1 MNRFKYIGL
10 LIYTSL
16 AQLFAFAQ
24 GEERTC
30 QNDRV
35 ILCSDRNIYVA
46 GEIVRFAVHISNEDK
61 AKQTSNVVYIEL
73 ISSEG
78 QRIVS
83 GKYSVENQAASGS
96 FAIPSDVI
104 TGNYYLKAYTKWMR
118 NFSVTEY
125 FFSSVKIINPYRQ
138 EVQNNSHINATD
150 DSTKASPV
158 TEPYCPFNIVTKKE
172 DYSLHEKA
180 SFIVS
185 KNNSAE
191 VKWAN
196 ISIAPRASINNHFDS
211 RKPTNLNHEEASFYS
226 NESKGIII
234 SGKVYDVKS
243 SLPLPYTKVNLSL
256 LGAASDFISV
266 LTDSLGSFNFNMP
279 FLEGKHELYIG
290 IEDKSNASIKID
302 NDYCSRSLRF
312 HAPPF
317 DLSANEREAVQKMV
331 YNMEIQ
337 SSYHSTNEVIPSNQT
352 LPVCSTLFYGTSD
365 YTLLLDDYI
374 NLLSIE
380 EYFHELYP
388 DVSVR
393 KDNEGNPT
401 FRIYGEAPEMQIYK
415 PLVLID
421 LVAVTKA
428 ESILS
433 LNPSLISRIEIITK
447 PYYKGEMIF
456 GGILSFFS
464 KKGDM
469 AGVDLPPTD
478 MFLEFDFF
486 SPDSVQTITNEEL
499 PVNIPDTKNT
509 VLWIGNASDLINR
522 NSTIPFSTPDTPGE
536 YTILLRGL
544 GQDGKFFHCSK
555 NITIK

>member
-1 MNRFKYIGL
+1 MNTIKHIGL
-10 LIYTSL
+10 LISISL
-16 AQLFAFAQ
+16 AHLFISAQ
-24 GEERTC
+24 GYKSSS

-35 ILCSDRNIYVA
+35 ILCSDRNIYIA
-46 GEIVRFAVHISNEDK
+46 GEIVRFAVHVSNE
-61 AKQTSNVVYIEL
+61 AGLTSNVVYIEL
-73 ISSEG
+73 ISPEG

-83 GKYSVENQAASGS
+83 GKYSIENQAASGS
-96 FAIPSDVI
+96 FAIPSDVT
-104 TGNYYLKAYTKWMR
+104 TGYYYLKAYTKWMR

-138 EVQNNSHINATD
+138 EVQNNSLLKTID
-150 DSTKASPV
+150 DSEKASPV

-172 DYSLHEKA
+172 AYSLHEKA
-180 SFIVS
+180 SITLS
-185 KNNSAE
+185 KKNSAE

-196 ISIAPRASINNHFDS
+196 ISIAPTASIKNDFNS
-211 RKPTNLNHEEASFYS
+211 KKPTNLNHEEASFYS

-256 LGAASDFISV
+256 LGAASDFLSV

-279 FLEGKHELYIG
+279 MLEGKHELYIG

-302 NDYCSRSLRF
+302 NDYCSRNLHF

-317 DLSANEREAVQKMV
+317 DLSTNERETVQKMV
-331 YNMEIQ
+331 YNTEIQ
-337 SSYHSTNEVIPSNQT
+337 SSYYSTNEVIPSSNQT
-352 LPVCSTLFYGTSD
+352 MPVCSTLFYGTSD

-486 SPDSVQTITNEEL
+486 SPDSIQTTYEEL
-499 PVNIPDTKNT
+499 PANIPDTRNT
-509 VLWIGNASDLINR
+509 VLWIDNASHLINS

-544 GQDGKFFHCSK
+544 AQDGKFFYCSK